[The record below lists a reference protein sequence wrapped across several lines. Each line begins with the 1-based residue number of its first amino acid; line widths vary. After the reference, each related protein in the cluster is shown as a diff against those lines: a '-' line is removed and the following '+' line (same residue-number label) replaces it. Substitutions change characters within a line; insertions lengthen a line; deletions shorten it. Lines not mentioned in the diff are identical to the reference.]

1 MFIAIDPV
9 SRTIVGQSFEI
20 DADSKLEYIPID
32 EDLYV
37 SLLENPA
44 LYSDYVVIKED
55 DKFSLIPRPDVQ
67 VSGASIVEI
76 EQIGESEKADVVL
89 VVTLT
94 QLYLRAFRPLV
105 SSKVRIIAFKGH
117 GFEDPILDTEL
128 TESIVVDHNINIQN
142 IVFYTQYPVVDYT
155 YGVRYEKD
163 LSSWI

>member
-37 SLLENPA
+37 SFLENPA

-89 VVTLT
+89 VVTPT
-94 QLYLRAFRPLV
+94 QLYLRALRPLV
-105 SSKVRIIAFKGH
+105 TSQVRIIAFRGH
-117 GFEDPILDTEL
+117 GFEDPILDIEL
-128 TESIVVDHNINIQN
+128 TESIVVDHNINIWN
-142 IVFYTQYPVVDYT
+142 TVFYTRYPVVDYT

-163 LSSWI
+163 LSSWL